1 MMEGAV
7 CVCRCGR
14 MRIGRLQTLRDRT
27 PPYTQLQVLLRR
39 IGLHDRTRGAHGQ
52 TQRPAD
58 LTHHYCRPDVRSPDL
73 SVSARVVRVN
83 AQALMPSAITAGH
96 RTIHKRRGNV
106 IQLRL
111 IYLQLC
117 TLAPVLQD
125 NRDLMKNQRTGNCQI
140 LWGTKNGSF
149 ISINPPFLR
158 VYSHASIK
166 SASSG

>member
-1 MMEGAV
+1 
-7 CVCRCGR
+7 
-14 MRIGRLQTLRDRT
+14 MRIRRLQTLRDRT

-58 LTHHYCRPDVRSPDL
+58 LTHHDRRPDVRSPDL

-96 RTIHKRRGNV
+96 RTIHKCRRNV

-125 NRDLMKNQRTGNCQI
+125 NRDLMKNQRAENYQVQDIQTGLI
-140 LWGTKNGSF
+140 LNSCTSL
-149 ISINPPFLR
+149 IMH
-158 VYSHASIK
+158 VK
-166 SASSG
+166 SSLDVRL

>member
-1 MMEGAV
+1 
-7 CVCRCGR
+7 
-14 MRIGRLQTLRDRT
+14 MRIGRLHTLRDRT
-27 PPYTQLQVLLRR
+27 PPYTQLQILLRC

-52 TQRPAD
+52 T
-58 LTHHYCRPDVRSPDL
+58 HPDL

-96 RTIHKRRGNV
+96 RTIHKRRRNV

-125 NRDLMKNQRTGNCQI
+125 NL

-149 ISINPPFLR
+149 ISINPPFGTFIFES
-158 VYSHASIK
+158 V
-166 SASSG
+166 

>member
-1 MMEGAV
+1 MMEGCYLPCPSA
-7 CVCRCGR
+7 GESYQ
-14 MRIGRLQTLRDRT
+14 GRLQTLRDRT

-39 IGLHDRTRGAHGQ
+39 MGLHDRTRGAHGQ

-58 LTHHYCRPDVRSPDL
+58 LTHHYHRPDVRSPDL

-125 NRDLMKNQRTGNCQI
+125 NRDLMKNQRI
-140 LWGTKNGSF
+140 LWGTKNCSL